1 MLPLLV
7 ERLGN
12 IWNAII
18 SFPVCDVLNF
28 EISLNFSRLHVL
40 NMLISIVLCR
50 NDLLFKK
57 IKFKTFSY
65 LLESKS
71 KNLFKAASW
80 LPILEI
86 GVRISS
92 KNHVKWYICRPLQE
106 ISRTTFYNF
115 SANFSI
121 ICIYQFYGDIYLGKI
136 SFGARKKWPN
146 NKAFVL
152 QVPALLTLIFEEFE
166 LHGPS
171 WDIVFREILLY
182 TNTHRNNKKINKS
195 PNKKMDI

>member
-1 MLPLLV
+1 
-7 ERLGN
+7 
-12 IWNAII
+12 
-18 SFPVCDVLNF
+18 
-28 EISLNFSRLHVL
+28 
-40 NMLISIVLCR
+40 MLISIVLCR

-57 IKFKTFSY
+57 LKFKTFSY

-71 KNLFKAASW
+71 KNLFRAASW

-86 GVRISS
+86 GVRISN
-92 KNHVKWYICRPLQE
+92 KNHVKWYICRPLKE
-106 ISRTTFYNF
+106 ISRTIFYNF

-121 ICIYQFYGDIYLGKI
+121 ISICQFYGDIYLGKV
-136 SFGARKKWPN
+136 SFGARKKWTN

-152 QVPALLTLIFEEFE
+152 QVSALLTLIFEEFE

-171 WDIVFREILLY
+171 WDILFREILLY
-182 TNTHRNNKKINKS
+182 ANTHRNNKKINKS